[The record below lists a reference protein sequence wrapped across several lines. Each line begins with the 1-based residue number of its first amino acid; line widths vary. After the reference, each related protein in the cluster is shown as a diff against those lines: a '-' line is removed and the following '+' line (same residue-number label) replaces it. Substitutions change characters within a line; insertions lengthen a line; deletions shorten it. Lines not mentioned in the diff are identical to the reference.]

1 MRRPSRGDRGRQ
13 WRRGSVVEAAAST
26 RHTYLR
32 CSDVDFCGGRVW
44 FGCGGAAVWGR
55 AVMRCRWVCGWS
67 AYAFAL
73 VSTFAVS
80 HNFWP
85 SLGLQFAN
93 LGKARPLHQNCIRG
107 RASLRKWQSDRAMG
121 VPCAHCSL
129 SREASP
135 IYNEPPRRASPAH
148 RRELQC
154 LLAGT
159 ARARAGRRERSR
171 RRRHGGQGSSQED
184 REEGR

>member
-1 MRRPSRGDRGRQ
+1 M
-13 WRRGSVVEAAAST
+13 WIFVVVEW
-26 RHTYLR
+26 
-32 CSDVDFCGGRVW
+32 W

-55 AVMRCRWVCGWS
+55 AVMRCRWVCRWS

-148 RRELQC
+148 RRELQR
-154 LLAGT
+154 LLAG
-159 ARARAGRRERSR
+159 AACARAGRRERSR
-171 RRRHGGQGSSQED
+171 RRRHGGQGSSPALALALALGL
-184 REEGR
+184 GRRPWHKPGLAQVVQVLAPQQGVVYGT